1 MSLYCESLEAKSGWF
16 GFEDMPNKLKR
27 MSMEAKS
34 RESYIQIILHRDG
47 GATSGLYRQ
56 SGLSVI
62 NFLLS
67 PEVLEKKIGKKPAL
81 INPLKYYEKQRLSL

>member
-34 RESYIQIILHRDG
+34 RESYIQIVLLRDG
-47 GATSGLYRQ
+47 GATSG
-56 SGLSVI
+56 I
-62 NFLLS
+62 NRTDN
-67 PEVLEKKIGKKPAL
+67 VG
-81 INPLKYYEKQRLSL
+81 

>member
-34 RESYIQIILHRDG
+34 RENYIQIVLQRDG
-47 GATSGLYRQ
+47 GVTSG
-56 SGLSVI
+56 I
-62 NFLLS
+62 N
-67 PEVLEKKIGKKPAL
+67 
-81 INPLKYYEKQRLSL
+81 RTHT

>member
-1 MSLYCESLEAKSGWF
+1 MSLYCKSLEVKSGWS

-27 MSMEAKS
+27 ILMEAKS

-67 PEVLEKKIGKKPAL
+67 PEVLEKKIWKKPAL
-81 INPLKYYEKQRLSL
+81 INPLIYYEKQRLSL

>member
-56 SGLSVI
+56 SGMSVV

-67 PEVLEKKIGKKPAL
+67 SEVLEEKIGNQPAL
-81 INPLKYYEKQRLSL
+81 INPLKYYEKQCLSL

>member
-27 MSMEAKS
+27 MSMEVKS

-47 GATSGLYRQ
+47 EATSGLYRQ
-56 SGLSVI
+56 SGMSVV

-67 PEVLEKKIGKKPAL
+67 PEVLEEKIGNKPAL
-81 INPLKYYEKQRLSL
+81 INH

>member
-1 MSLYCESLEAKSGWF
+1 MSLYCKSLEVKSGWF

-56 SGLSVI
+56 CGLSVV

>member
-1 MSLYCESLEAKSGWF
+1 MSFYCKSLEVKSGWF

-27 MSMEAKS
+27 MSMEAKKS
-34 RESYIQIILHRDG
+34 RESYIQIILQRDR

-56 SGLSVI
+56 SGMSVV

-67 PEVLEKKIGKKPAL
+67 SEVLEEKIGNKPTL
-81 INPLKYYEKQRLSL
+81 INH

>member
-27 MSMEAKS
+27 MSMEVKS

-56 SGLSVI
+56 SGMSVV

-67 PEVLEKKIGKKPAL
+67 SEVLEEKIGNKPAL
-81 INPLKYYEKQRLSL
+81 INH

>member
-1 MSLYCESLEAKSGWF
+1 
-16 GFEDMPNKLKR
+16 LKR

-47 GATSGLYRQ
+47 EATSGLYRQ
-56 SGLSVI
+56 SGMSVV

-67 PEVLEKKIGKKPAL
+67 PEVLEEKIGNKPAL
-81 INPLKYYEKQRLSL
+81 INH